1 MKIAQQGVKLFES
14 CPARGTWIEIYLHY
28 GLACACACRAPQG
41 ARGLKWPAAPD
52 RVVGLAGRAPQG
64 ARGLKLP
71 STMVCCPIYKKAVLF
86 QSMWIEM
93 ASGLR
98 GGMLRKEARG
108 LEFGVD
114 KRSRKE
120 G

>member
-1 MKIAQQGVKLFES
+1 MVAGAL
-14 CPARGTWIEIYLHY
+14 
-28 GLACACACRAPQG
+28 PQ
-41 ARGLKWPAAPD
+41 RLTI
-52 RVVGLAGRAPQG
+52 GRAPQG
-64 ARGLKLP
+64 ARGLKYGDPQKEVEKLRRAPQGACGLKLP
-71 STMVCCPIYKKAVLF
+71 STMGAESKPPASCPARGTMVCCPIYKKAVLF

-93 ASGLR
+93 AVGLR

>member
-1 MKIAQQGVKLFES
+1 MLFPVMLRIAS
-14 CPARGTWIEIYLHY
+14 CPARGTWIEIALND
-28 GLACACACRAPQG
+28 GL
-41 ARGLKWPAAPD
+41 L
-52 RVVGLAGRAPQG
+52 
-64 ARGLKLP
+64 
-71 STMVCCPIYKKAVLF
+71 SNYKKDVLF

-93 ASGLR
+93 AVGLR

-114 KRSRKE
+114 KRRKE

>member
-1 MKIAQQGVKLFES
+1 M
-14 CPARGTWIEIYLHY
+14 WIEIVAVTVDTSSPLR
-28 GLACACACRAPQG
+28 RAPQG
-41 ARGLKWPAAPD
+41 
-52 RVVGLAGRAPQG
+52 V
-64 ARGLKLP
+64 RGLKLP

-93 ASGLR
+93 AAGLR

>member
-1 MKIAQQGVKLFES
+1 MGKLKI
-14 CPARGTWIEIYLHY
+14 
-28 GLACACACRAPQG
+28 
-41 ARGLKWPAAPD
+41 
-52 RVVGLAGRAPQG
+52 GRAPQG

-71 STMVCCPIYKKAVLF
+71 STMGAESKPPAPCPARGTMVCCPIYKKAVLF

-93 ASGLR
+93 AAGLR

-114 KRSRKE
+114 KRRKE

>member
-1 MKIAQQGVKLFES
+1 MAASGGGVKNRLIVV
-14 CPARGTWIEIYLHY
+14 PRK
-28 GLACACACRAPQG
+28 G
-41 ARGLKWPAAPD
+41 ARGLKYCNLHIVH
-52 RVVGLAGRAPQG
+52 RIIGRAPQG
-64 ARGLKLP
+64 VRGLKLP
-71 STMVCCPIYKKAVLF
+71 STMGAESKPPASCSARGTMVCCPIYKKAVLF

-93 ASGLR
+93 AAGLR

-120 G
+120 D